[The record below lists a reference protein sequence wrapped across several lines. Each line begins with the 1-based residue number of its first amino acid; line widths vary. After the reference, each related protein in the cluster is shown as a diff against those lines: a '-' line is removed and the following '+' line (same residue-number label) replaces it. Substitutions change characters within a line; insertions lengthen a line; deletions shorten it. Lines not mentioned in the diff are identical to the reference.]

1 MFAAQVDDTF
11 AQGHFPRRSG
21 ARGSGLGMFNSQ

>member
-21 ARGSGLGMFNSQ
+21 ARGSVGMFNSQ